1 MPSFA
6 REAVALAAAALLLL
20 SGCARLEA
28 ARLYNSGTAA
38 LDRGDSARA
47 IAELERAATLAPD
60 VSAIQN
66 HLGLAYQGAG
76 RSDDALQAFERA
88 VQLDCENEAA
98 QENLAVTRAR
108 LGRVDPRGTAAPP
121 GEASQ

>member
-1 MPSFA
+1 MTSFA
-6 REAVALAAAALLLL
+6 REAVALAAAVLLLG

-38 LDRGDSARA
+38 IDRGDSDRA

-76 RSDDALQAFERA
+76 RGDDALHAFERA

-108 LGRVDPRGTAAPP
+108 LGRVDPSHTATAGG
-121 GEASQ
+121 GEP